1 MQSKQRAISKF
12 CVLTQKQRDLM
23 SVQLETL
30 RQQTDQ
36 AFLQIEQLQDLKTQ
50 TRSQGVTHAVFHREM
65 LLNQCRVEGMLS
77 KMIDHQ
83 QHELQLMHAQ
93 YHSLKGLLEAKHCKV
108 KGLEAKLEDWQRE
121 QRVVEQKKEELIL
134 EEMVNN
140 LAARKVLEL

>member
-1 MQSKQRAISKF
+1 MQPKQRAISKF
-12 CVLTQKQRDLM
+12 CALTQKQRDAM

-36 AFLQIEQLQDLKTQ
+36 TFLQIEQLQDLKKQ
-50 TRSQGVTHAVFHREM
+50 TRSQGGIHAGFHRET

-83 QHELQLMHAQ
+83 KHELQLMHAQ
-93 YHSLKGLLEAKHCKV
+93 YHSLKGLLEKKHLKV
-108 KGLEAKLEDWQRE
+108 KGLETKLDDWQRE
-121 QRVVEQKKEELIL
+121 QRLVAQKNEELIL

-140 LAARKVLEL
+140 LAARKVLEV